1 MTLTNVY
8 SCTTLSGQIINNQPR
23 DQEKKK
29 YYGGKIFLVWLNA
42 NRRGPKKINMKQVWS
57 R

>member
-23 DQEKKK
+23 DQEKKNIMVVK
-29 YYGGKIFLVWLNA
+29 FFLF
-42 NRRGPKKINMKQVWS
+42 G
-57 R
+57 